1 MVTLRAAIA
10 LLLTVFLPCVHAE
23 LSVRLSSDSIEELES
38 VRLVIR
44 AHDTRRAEALD
55 LTELEKTFISWGT
68 TPAANTNTSMAR
80 PRAGWITK
88 SHYSQKNRQ
97 TAHTANS
104 HRQPLDP
111 TANIRCSTAGTKHA
125 PTN

>member
-55 LTELEKTFISWGT
+55 LTELEKNFHIMG
-68 TPAANTNTSMAR
+68 NNTSSQYQYINGQTQSWVDYQITLQPKKPANCPYRQFASAASR
-80 PRAGWITK
+80 P
-88 SHYSQKNRQ
+88 NR
-97 TAHTANS
+97 
-104 HRQPLDP
+104 
-111 TANIRCSTAGTKHA
+111 
-125 PTN
+125 